1 MGRAGETG
9 HRHLGA
15 GTCLH
20 VSVESY
26 LAMWYSSL
34 KRQLAAPGVSS
45 SSGSRLTGAEL
56 PVGVELFMYSVQVAR
71 CPSSAEHPGAAM
83 AGQACETVYY
93 FGQVVTV

>member
-9 HRHLGA
+9 HRHLGG

-45 SSGSRLTGAEL
+45 SSGSILTGAEL
-56 PVGVELFMYSVQVAR
+56 PVGIELFMYSVQVAR
-71 CPSSAEHPGAAM
+71 CPSSARTPEQRW
-83 AGQACETVYY
+83 QAERVK
-93 FGQVVTV
+93 QSIILVKW